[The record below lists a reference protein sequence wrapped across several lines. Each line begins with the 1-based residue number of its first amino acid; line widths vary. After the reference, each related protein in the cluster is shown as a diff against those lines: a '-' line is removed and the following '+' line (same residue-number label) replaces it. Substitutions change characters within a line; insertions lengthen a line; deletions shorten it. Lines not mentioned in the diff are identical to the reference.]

1 MFVGLVVVS
10 VLCAVLLGYTA
21 VRKLGHRPEVVASYR
36 RAGVPEPWLN
46 RLAVLLLAAAAG
58 LIGGLFWTP
67 LGIAAAVGLVCYFAV
82 AIVFHL
88 RARDT
93 GALGT
98 PIAMAVLAA
107 AALTLHLLT

>member
-36 RAGVPEPWLN
+36 RAGVPESWLN
-46 RLAVLLLAAAAG
+46 RLAVLLLAAAAC
-58 LIGGLFWTP
+58 LIAGLFWTP
-67 LGIAAAVGLVCYFAV
+67 LGIAAAAGLVCYFAI
-82 AIVFHL
+82 AIAFHL

-93 GALGT
+93 EAVGT
-98 PIAMAVLAA
+98 PIVMALLAA
-107 AALTLHLLT
+107 ASLTLRILA